1 MKNELTNFKSMFTGK
16 IAILSSLLIS
26 GYWIFGNVFNVYTY
40 AVLGAIY
47 EILWIFMIPMLFVVP
62 LVSATIVILDKFKNS
77 YFYLMSVAL
86 NMGTF
91 FWLYYGQ

>member
-1 MKNELTNFKSMFTGK
+1 LKNALNNFKSIYTGK
-16 IAILSSLLIS
+16 IAVFSSLLIS
-26 GYWIFGNVFNVYTY
+26 GYWILGNIYNVYTY

-62 LVSATIVILDKFKNS
+62 VISATIVILNKFKNS
-77 YFYLMSVAL
+77 YLYLTSVIL

-91 FWLYYGQ
+91 IWLNNG